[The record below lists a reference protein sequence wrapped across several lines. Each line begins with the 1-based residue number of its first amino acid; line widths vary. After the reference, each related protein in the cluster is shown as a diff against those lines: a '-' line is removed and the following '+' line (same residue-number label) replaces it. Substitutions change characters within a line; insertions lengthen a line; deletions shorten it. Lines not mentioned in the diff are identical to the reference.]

1 MKTVISCIALWLLS
15 TTALAQGYIQ
25 SDTTISKTIKLNESF
40 QLQFVHLPGA
50 GYGWDLMKNCDST
63 VISIQLVKNEVMEG
77 NGPVGGH
84 YVSTYKYTGLA
95 KGTYLLEYFYRRPW
109 LPEYLYKCSLTIIV
123 E

>member
-1 MKTVISCIALWLLS
+1 MKKVIPCIALFLLGS
-15 TTALAQGYIQ
+15 MVMGQRHIH
-25 SDTTISKTIKLNESF
+25 SDTIITRTIKLNESF

-50 GYGWDLMKNCDST
+50 GYGWDLMKKCDST
-63 VISIQLVKNEVMEG
+63 FISIQLISDEVLAG

-84 YVSTYKYTGLA
+84 YVSTYKYTGLV

-109 LPEYLYKCSLTIIV
+109 LKEYLYKCSLTIVV